1 MFINYLE
8 DVLFAGAQGTGNCSV
23 SMDSFQHI
31 CFRFGVPLSHEKTEG
46 PTTYIVFLGLGLDL
60 VSSSIFIPK
69 EKVEALKK
77 DILQIQ
83 GKSKVTLK
91 QLQSLAGSLAFVT
104 RALPA
109 GRTFTCR
116 IYGLMSGV
124 SKPYHFIRLTREIH
138 CDL

>member
-1 MFINYLE
+1 M
-8 DVLFAGAQGTGNCSV
+8 FAGAQGTDNCSIL
-23 SMDSFQHI
+23 MDSLQQM
-31 CFRFGVPLSHEKTEG
+31 CYRLGVPLSDEKTEG
-46 PTTYIVFLGLGLDL
+46 PTTYIVFLGLGLDS
-60 VSSSIFIPK
+60 VSTSIFIPK

-116 IYGLMSGV
+116 IYVWCL
-124 SKPYHFIRLTREIH
+124 
-138 CDL
+138 